1 MILKMNKLIN
11 SSIVYENSINKKII
25 TFFLILFVFPIGIL
39 LLWKWKLWH
48 KYLRI
53 SVTFFILLFS
63 RQLFVLYM
71 IFYGYFLYPEASS
84 ILSHYC
90 FGNGSTLILNDEYL
104 KTSPVIIYHLKEMKD
119 GEIRKIGMHQW
130 EDLRLSFALNP
141 LYIEKKN
148 DKIIISQY
156 INFDKTGKVVTMIG
170 PIPIPDNIVHVFNC
184 NPYNVKCE
192 FDFNQTILG
201 KISTPNFIEKY
212 FISSHKECRNC
223 YKRNY
228 IKN

>member
-1 MILKMNKLIN
+1 MNNIIN
-11 SSIVYENSINKKII
+11 NSKISENSISKNII
-25 TFFLILFVFPIGIL
+25 ILFLILFVFPIGIF

-53 SVTFFILLFS
+53 SVTFFVLLFS

-90 FGNGSTLILNDEYL
+90 FGNGSTLVLNDEYL

-130 EDLRLSFALNP
+130 EDFRLSFALNP
-141 LYIEKKN
+141 LFIEKKN
-148 DKIIISQY
+148 GKIIISQY
-156 INFDKTGKVVTMIG
+156 IKFDKTGKVVTMIG
-170 PIPIPDNIVHVFNC
+170 PIPTPDNIVHVFNC
-184 NPYNVKCE
+184 KPYKVKCE
-192 FDFNQTILG
+192 FDFNETILE
-201 KISTPNFIEKY
+201 KNRTPNFIEKL
-212 FISSHKECRNC
+212 FLNSHKECKGC
-223 YKRNY
+223 SKRNY
-228 IKN
+228 MKIK

>member
-1 MILKMNKLIN
+1 MILNMNKLIN
-11 SSIVYENSINKKII
+11 NSIVSENSINKKII
-25 TFFLILFVFPIGIL
+25 TFSLILFVFPIGIL

-53 SVTFFILLFS
+53 GVTFFILLFS

-71 IFYGYFLYPEASS
+71 IFYGYVLYPEASS

-90 FGNGSTLILNDEYL
+90 FGNGSTLILKDEYL

-184 NPYNVKCE
+184 KPYNVKCE